1 MSRELSLVVRPYDD
15 AYEDLWDALASTL
28 IKTRVKTFAIGEHR
42 LSNEHLASLSEAH
55 LLVEVDLDLS
65 EIGTLIEPLDL
76 TLEDLRL
83 SVRTYSKFMNLSDV
97 VFSEVM
103 EELSDMPLAIQIDGG
118 PRPDQSPLF
127 AHHTGFQ
134 VQIVITLDIERDLPK
149 NSLAPR
155 YRHTV
160 LSEARFS
167 FVSANTE
174 GSGLEIR
181 RLNEETRITERVP
194 KNSSIYIKRV
204 ESPVTTNRLND
215 VLVTYVD
222 GRLLDRIMARRGS
235 SASRLHVAQIG
246 VAILSDIVLRSS
258 VELNRQIVTAGAP
271 PKYDDLKRTVTGKLI
286 DMLLKKGQ
294 APGHQDIAEQL
305 LEELIDRPERSLAR
319 VQAIY
324 SLQPQA
330 LESLE
335 LEENQN

>member
-15 AYEDLWDALASTL
+15 AYEDLWDALASTV
-28 IKTRVKTFAIGEHR
+28 IKTRANTFAIGEHR
-42 LSNEHLASLSEAH
+42 LSNEHLASLSEAQSF
-55 LLVEVDLDLS
+55 VEIDLDLA

-76 TLEDLRL
+76 SLEDLRL

-103 EELSDMPLAIQIDGG
+103 EKLGEMPLSIQFDGET
-118 PRPDQSPLF
+118 RPDLSPLF

-134 VQIVITLDIERDLPK
+134 VQVAITLDVERDLPE

-155 YRHTV
+155 HRHTI

-167 FVSANTE
+167 FVSTNTE

-181 RLNEETRITERVP
+181 RLNEETRVTERVP
-194 KNSSIYIKRV
+194 KNASIYIKRM

-235 SASRLHVAQIG
+235 SASKLHVAQIG
-246 VAILSDIVLRSS
+246 VAILSDVVLRSS
-258 VELNRQIVTAGAP
+258 VELNRQIVEVGAP
-271 PKYDDLKRTVTGKLI
+271 PNYEDLKRTVTGKLI

-294 APGHQDIAEQL
+294 APGHQDTAEQL

-319 VQAIY
+319 VQAVY
-324 SLQPQA
+324 SYQPQA